1 MKNNKNKILKISI
14 ITLILIII
22 LTVTYQIATWKKE
35 YYINQKNL
43 EIPIFLYHNIVE
55 NKDQI
60 EYDYMQTDKETFE
73 KQIKGLKDFGYKI
86 ITYEELQKYKNG
98 EIAIPK
104 HSCLIDFDD
113 GYEQNYTV
121 ALEII
126 KKYNIPVNIYV
137 IDNCIGTPGYM
148 TWEQIKE
155 MDKTGLV
162 TINTHGKEH
171 YDFSQK
177 NTEEAVEDVKY
188 AHNEIEKNLEKQQ
201 IKVFTYP
208 YGLCKEETSKKL
220 KEEGFI
226 QNLTDNK
233 INKSKTLD
241 LSKLHRSYC
250 LEDSILKILIKEKY
264 RAIRYE

>member
-1 MKNNKNKILKISI
+1 MNKKNKLKVSI
-14 ITLILIII
+14 LILILI
-22 LTVTYQIATWKKE
+22 LISTITYQLATWKKE
-35 YYINQKNL
+35 YYISEKNL

-55 NKDQI
+55 NKEQI

-73 KQIKGLKDFGYKI
+73 KQIKGLQSFGYKV

-113 GYEQNYTV
+113 GYEQNYTI

-137 IDNCIGTPGYM
+137 IDNCVGTPGYM
-148 TWEQIKE
+148 TWEQIKQ
-155 MDKTGLV
+155 MDETGLV

-171 YDFSQK
+171 YDFSEK
-177 NTEEAVEDVKY
+177 DSEEAVEDVKY
-188 AHNEIEKNLEKQQ
+188 AHSQIEQKLEKEQ

-208 YGLCKEETSKKL
+208 YGLYKEEINKKL
-220 KEEGFI
+220 AEEGFM

-241 LSKLHRSYC
+241 LSKLHRCYC
-250 LEDSILKILIKEKY
+250 LEDSIYKILLKEKY